1 MQTFAAALKDEI
13 RRLARK
19 EIRAQMSAIKRAVGQ
34 FRHDIAR
41 LKRQLAA
48 CQRQFSRRN
57 ADAGSGAGESLPHD
71 GATRSRTRFSARSVR
86 AQRKRLKLSAAE
98 FGRLVGVSGQTI
110 YQWEQGKSRPRKSQF
125 AALVALRSMRRREAL
140 VRLAEKR

>member
-48 CQRQFSRRN
+48 CQRQLSRPGVDAARSATERASH
-57 ADAGSGAGESLPHD
+57 ADATQP
-71 GATRSRTRFSARSVR
+71 RTRFSARSVR

-98 FGRLVGVSGQTI
+98 FGQLVSVSGQTI

-125 AALVALRSMRRREAL
+125 AALVALRSTRRREAL
-140 VRLAEKR
+140 ARLAEKR

>member
-19 EIRAQMSAIKRAVGQ
+19 EIRAQVSAIKRAVGQ

-48 CQRQFSRRN
+48 CQRQLSRRS
-57 ADAGSGAGESLPHD
+57 ADAERGVGESVSHTVAARP
-71 GATRSRTRFSARSVR
+71 RTRFSARSVR

>member
-19 EIRAQMSAIKRAVGQ
+19 EIRAQVSALKRAVGQ

-41 LKRQLAA
+41 IKRQLAA
-48 CQRQFSRRN
+48 CQRQLDRREGT
-57 ADAGSGAGESLPHD
+57 AGRGARESESH
-71 GATRSRTRFSARSVR
+71 GVATQPRTRFSARSVR

-140 VRLAEKR
+140 ARLAEKR